1 MELLLYIANYRMNS
15 VCKIHIIIYIRA
27 FLSGF
32 TTLFKAFGTPLVG
45 DGFLIYGNYH
55 GNITG
60 ILETKNR

>member
-1 MELLLYIANYRMNS
+1 MNS
-15 VCKIHIIIYIRA
+15 VYVEIHIIIYIRA

-55 GNITG
+55 GNIT
-60 ILETKNR
+60 

>member
-1 MELLLYIANYRMNS
+1 MKILLYNANYGMNS
-15 VCKIHIIIYIRA
+15 VYVEIHIIIYIRA

-45 DGFLIYGNYH
+45 DGFVIYGNYH

-60 ILETKNR
+60 I